1 MSDSAPTLL
10 DLVAPRAEG
19 AFERLPMLEVVLER
33 LAKTFQSSL
42 RRFAGDNVVVT
53 ANPATNLRF
62 GDYLKNLPM
71 PSLLCVIRI
80 DGTNAPGLI
89 AAGPEIVASAVD
101 LLLGGRQTQA
111 PTAAGRAVT
120 AIERTLTERL
130 VRLMLADLQTA
141 FQPVVDLRFRLERIE
156 TSPRFAGITRE
167 SNGVLVSSLGLEVDG
182 RGGKLDLVLPHAS
195 LEPLREMLR
204 QNYPGDR
211 FGRDPLWEQHLT
223 EQLLVSHIQLS
234 AILDEPTVELGS
246 LMGWKV
252 GSTLTLDAT
261 PTSSVKV
268 YCGKSAVFKGSMG
281 RHDDRVVVRIDSRID
296 S

>member
-1 MSDSAPTLL
+1 MNDSAPALL
-10 DLVAPRAEG
+10 DLVAKRAEG
-19 AFERLPMLEVVLER
+19 AVERLPMLEVVLER
-33 LAKTFQSSL
+33 LGKTFQSSL

-53 ANPATNLRF
+53 VSPTAHLRF
-62 GDYLKNLPM
+62 GDYLKNLPA

-80 DGTNAPGLI
+80 DGTNAPALI
-89 AAGPEIVASAVD
+89 MAGPDIVASAVD
-101 LLLGGRQTQA
+101 LLLGGRQAQVPATGSRQ
-111 PTAAGRAVT
+111 VT

-130 VRLMLADLQTA
+130 VRLLLTDLQTA

-167 SNGVLVSSLGLEVDG
+167 GNGVLVSALGLEVDG
-182 RGGKLDLVLPHAS
+182 RGGKLDLVLPQAS
-195 LEPLREMLR
+195 IEPLREMLR

-211 FGRDPLWEQHLT
+211 FGRDPLWEEHLT
-223 EQLLVSHIQLS
+223 EQLMASHIQLS
-234 AILDEPTVELGS
+234 AILDEPTVGLGS

-252 GSTLTLDAT
+252 GSTLPLDAT
-261 PTSSVKV
+261 PNSSVKV

-281 RHDDRVVVRIDSRID
+281 RHDDRVVVRIDGRIE